1 MKRHCLSLPL
11 LSSIIL
17 ALVLVLFFG
26 SYCCKAKEA
35 GNPVKSTRNQAGIVW
50 EKDLNT
56 ALRKARAS
64 GKPLLVDFYTDW
76 CVWCK
81 RLDQDVFAHPT
92 INRQL
97 KQRAVF
103 LKVNPERS
111 KQENAFSKAY
121 TSGALPTVLV
131 IKSDAAGN
139 LQVKGRIEQYLPPE
153 RFLAEILN
161 FL

>member
-1 MKRHCLSLPL
+1 MTKPFKS
-11 LSSIIL
+11 L
-17 ALVLVLFFG
+17 ALLTTVLVAFVQPWTAYG
-26 SYCCKAKEA
+26 TEAREA
-35 GNPVKSTRNQAGIVW
+35 GKSVMTAKKPVGIVW

-111 KQENAFSKAY
+111 KQESAFSRMY

-131 IKSDAAGN
+131 IKSDATGK
-139 LQVKGRIEQYLPPE
+139 LTVKGRIEQYLPPE
-153 RFLAEILN
+153 RFLTEILN

>member
-1 MKRHCLSLPL
+1 MNRLRLSL
-11 LSSIIL
+11 IILVL
-17 ALVLVLFFG
+17 ALVPRSG
-26 SYCCKAKEA
+26 SFNCQAKEA
-35 GNPVKSTRNQAGIVW
+35 GNSPKSTQKQTGIVW

-81 RLDQDVFAHPT
+81 RLDRDVFAHPT

-139 LQVKGRIEQYLPPE
+139 LEVKGRIERYLPPE
-153 RFLAEILN
+153 RFLTEILN

>member
-1 MKRHCLSLPL
+1 MNRNRLSL
-11 LSSIIL
+11 IIL
-17 ALVLVLFFG
+17 VLTLVPLSG
-26 SYCCKAKEA
+26 SYYCKAKEA
-35 GNPVKSTRNQAGIVW
+35 ANSAKSTQKQTGIIW

-139 LQVKGRIEQYLPPE
+139 LKVKGRIEQYLPPE
-153 RFLAEILN
+153 RFLTEILN

>member
-1 MKRHCLSLPL
+1 MTKPFRSLAL
-11 LSSIIL
+11 LST
-17 ALVLVLFFG
+17 VLVTFIQPWTACG
-26 SYCCKAKEA
+26 TEAREA
-35 GNPVKSTRNQAGIVW
+35 GKPVKTAKKPVGIVW
-50 EKDLNT
+50 ETDLNT

-111 KQENAFSKAY
+111 KQENAFSKMY

-131 IKSDAAGN
+131 IESDAAGK
-139 LQVKGRIEQYLPPE
+139 LTVKGRIEKYLPPE
-153 RFLAEILN
+153 RFLTEILN